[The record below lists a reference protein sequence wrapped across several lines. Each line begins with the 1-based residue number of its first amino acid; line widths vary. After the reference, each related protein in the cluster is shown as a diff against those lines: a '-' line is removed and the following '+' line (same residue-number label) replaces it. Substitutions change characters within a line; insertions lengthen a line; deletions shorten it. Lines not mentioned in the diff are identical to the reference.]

1 MTMQIPPS
9 GTHGTRMPRGAAA
22 RIGSRF
28 MAAVYRMSGG
38 RSAPDGLLIT
48 TVGARSGQRR
58 TASIRRFDDGPG
70 RWLVVGSAG
79 GSARNPGWLYN
90 LAAHPE
96 QVWVEIG
103 KDRFKVRPE
112 ILADDERTTA
122 WTRVVAE
129 APNFG
134 SYEVK
139 TDRQIPVVRLT
150 AEP

>member
-1 MTMQIPPS
+1 MTMRIPPA
-9 GTHGTRMPRGAAA
+9 GTHGTRMPRGAVA
-22 RIGSRF
+22 RTGSRF
-28 MAAVYRMSGG
+28 MAGLYRMTGG
-38 RSAPDGLLIT
+38 RTGPDALLIT
-48 TVGARSGQRR
+48 TVGARSGEHR

-90 LAAHPE
+90 LAGHPD

-112 ILADDERTTA
+112 ILAEDERATA
-122 WTRVVAE
+122 WKRVVAE

-134 SYEVK
+134 SYEHK
-139 TDRQIPVVRLT
+139 TDRQIPVIRLT